1 MSDPESVEN
10 EGFLAELLR
19 EEARLLPRL
28 AEVFRFHTDVYR
40 EIEEDPNA
48 IPGAFAV
55 VLATSILAGL
65 GQGTIAGIFLGVAGA
80 LVVWAFSSALVWVA
94 AIPVLGRTA
103 DYAILL
109 RCLGFAYAWNSLAI
123 LGFLP
128 LIGILFQWGAL
139 GLWGASLVLATEQAL
154 GSTRQQAIGICIL
167 ALGIP
172 VLLLFGV
179 FR

>member
-1 MSDPESVEN
+1 V
-10 EGFLAELLR
+10 L
-19 EEARLLPRL
+19 
-28 AEVFRFHTDVYR
+28 
-40 EIEEDPNA
+40 
-48 IPGAFAV
+48 GAS
-55 VLATSILAGL
+55 LLAGL

-80 LVVWAFSSALVWVA
+80 LVVWAFSSALVWMA

-103 DYAILL
+103 DYAIVL

-128 LIGILFQWGAL
+128 LIGIC
-139 GLWGASLVLATEQAL
+139 V
-154 GSTRQQAIGICIL
+154 L

>member
-1 MSDPESVEN
+1 MSDPEKVQRES
-10 EGFLAELLR
+10 FLAELLQ

-28 AEVFRFHTDVYR
+28 TEVFRFHTDVYR

-55 VLATSILAGL
+55 VLATSVFAGL

-80 LVVWAFSSALVWVA
+80 LVIWGLSSALVWVA
-94 AIPVLGRTA
+94 AIPVLGRTV
-103 DYAILL
+103 DYALLL

-128 LIGILFQWGAL
+128 LIGFLFQWGAL
-139 GLWGASLVLATEQAL
+139 GLWGVSLVLATEQAL
-154 GSTRQQAIGICIL
+154 ESTRKQAIGICAL

-172 VLLLFGV
+172 VLLLFGI